1 MQRRSRST
9 YCSKSFKIGIAVKS
23 YEYLATNFGY
33 YTLSKRGSKE
43 VMIELK
49 FETLTWLIQEILH
62 PTLNIPPRN
71 PLKSSYLFGVV
82 AHYRFE

>member
-1 MQRRSRST
+1 M
-9 YCSKSFKIGIAVKS
+9 I
-23 YEYLATNFGY
+23 
-33 YTLSKRGSKE
+33 TLSKLGLTKII
-43 VMIELK
+43 IELK